1 MADPILKFGNDFWAV
16 RGGSDIDRGAALAY
30 DDQNSEY
37 KSIPIAHKRLGGGSY
52 VDRDG
57 LIKYAGMHEPRVD
70 FLNNSKGHLLLE
82 PSSTNLLDYSE
93 EFDNW
98 LSSHHVTANQTT
110 APDGQTTA
118 DELTKNGSFD
128 QIQNSASVSSG
139 NVYVFSLFVKKKTTS
154 YITMRAAS
162 GGNDIRKYI
171 NLDTNET
178 GSSGGNQTG
187 FTSLTI
193 EDYPNGWKRISMKF
207 STGGTTLD
215 CNLYAGQSG
224 NTTYDGEI
232 YIWGA
237 MVEQNSVQ
245 TSYIPTDSYVVSR
258 TNDDSIRSA
267 NEYILEGCNTEGV
280 LYLEMAALFNDLTQR
295 RITISDG
302 TYTNRIVVGYNSV
315 SNRIFYFVITGGST
329 IASGGYD
336 GAAITDFNKVAIKW
350 KANDFA
356 LWVNGAERHTDTS
369 GGVYSSGTLNVFRYA
384 NAVGS
389 QEFYGKIK
397 ETKIFDTALSDSE
410 LQALTS

>member
-16 RGGSDIDRGAALAY
+16 RGGSETDRGAALAY

-37 KSIPIAHKRLGGGSY
+37 KSIPIAHKRRSGGSY

-82 PSSTNLLDYSE
+82 PSRTNYLRYSE
-93 EFDNW
+93 DLSQSNW
-98 LSSHHVTANQTT
+98 VKTNNGTGSSPVVTSNYATS
-110 APDGQTTA
+110 PDGTQNASRVQFDLNGGTTIS
-118 DELTKNGSFD
+118 DRSK
-128 QIQNSASVSSG
+128 
-139 NVYVFSLFVKKKTTS
+139 VYQD
-154 YITMRAAS
+154 A
-162 GGNDIRKYI
+162 G
-171 NLDTNET
+171 T
-178 GSSGGNQTG
+178 GSSGNQAYSVYMKSNDSSSHILVFRALGGSLFQKTITTEWQR
-187 FTSLTI
+187 FTIDASDNSFYFEI
-193 EDYPNGWKRISMKF
+193 G
-207 STGGTTLD
+207 
-215 CNLYAGQSG
+215 LYGDSATSD
-224 NTTYDGEI
+224 TADI
-232 YIWGA
+232 LIWGA
-237 MVEQNSVQ
+237 QMEEGSYS

-315 SNRIFYFVITGGST
+315 SNRIFYFVINGGST
-329 IASGGYD
+329 IASGSYD
-336 GAAITDFNKVAIKW
+336 SGTITDFNKVAIKW

-369 GGVYSSGTLNVFRYA
+369 GGVFSSGTLNVFRFA

-389 QEFYGKIK
+389 QEFFGKIK
-397 ETKIFDTALSDSE
+397 EAKIFDLALSDTE